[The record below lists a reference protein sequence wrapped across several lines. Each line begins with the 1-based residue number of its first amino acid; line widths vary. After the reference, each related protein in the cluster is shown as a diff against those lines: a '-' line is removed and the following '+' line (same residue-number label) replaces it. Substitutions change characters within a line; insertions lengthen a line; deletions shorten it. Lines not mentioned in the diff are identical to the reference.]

1 MNCIKMKLLTC
12 KFQFPEHI
20 IRCKLVEM
28 KEAMKRYIHL
38 PHFIQGVPIKM
49 GIERRLE
56 YRL

>member
-1 MNCIKMKLLTC
+1 MKLLTC

-38 PHFIQGVPIKM
+38 PHFIQGVPINM